1 MTHTHEHNQTHPAPR
16 EAFLGELWWLLRRVA
31 FHAQRG
37 SYVKGKGA
45 CVLVDTEP
53 GEAPGTFHA
62 GITVFPLAREP
73 VDTAG
78 IALALTGQMDGQPH
92 IRPMR
97 RGVTSRHGSLTLTN
111 LPAGTYHLTLAQS
124 LVAPAQP
131 IPALKTAAG
140 FATGPGALV
149 VHEYTAEDGS
159 LTCML
164 RETREHELLLEIQAS
179 PPAVSEA
186 LPAAAATVQSEGE
199 GQHESGTLWVEY
211 VITEPDAERVMTLAP
226 QRPLAGCVALQPNR
240 QGQYT
245 QRISLGYGIVLPPG
259 CHLRACLVPGPG
271 TEEGEQPDGDI
282 RAS

>member
-1 MTHTHEHNQTHPAPR
+1 MTHTNGHNQTHPAPR
-16 EAFLGELWWLLRRVA
+16 EAFLGKLWWLLRRVT

-37 SYVKGKGA
+37 CYIKGQGA

-53 GEAPGTFHA
+53 GEDPGTFHA
-62 GITVFPLAREP
+62 GITVFPLDREP
-73 VDTAG
+73 VDTED
-78 IALALTGQMDGQPH
+78 IDLALTGQVDGQPH

-97 RGVTSRHGSLTLTN
+97 RGATSRHGSLTLTN
-111 LPAGTYHLTLAQS
+111 LPAGTYHLTLARS

-131 IPALKTAAG
+131 LPALKIAAG
-140 FATGPGALV
+140 FTTHPGALV
-149 VHEYTAEDGS
+149 LHKYTAKDGS

-164 RETREHELLLEIQAS
+164 RETREHELLLDLEAS

-186 LPAAAATVQSEGE
+186 LPAGAAPVQPGDE
-199 GQHESGTLWVEY
+199 GQHESGILWVEY
-211 VITEPDAERVMTLAP
+211 VITEPDAERVVTLAP
-226 QRPLAGCVALQPNR
+226 QRLLTGCVALQPTL

-271 TEEGEQPDGDI
+271 TEEGEKPDGDI